1 VDRSRVVVPNRKIVG
16 EILHNY
22 GRIRQLDVAV
32 GVAYDTDLRRALE
45 IIHEVLAA
53 NPRVL
58 KDPPAVVQPIQ
69 LGDSSVNIAVRP
81 WVLID
86 DQASATGEIYA
97 AVIDAFRSRG
107 ILIPLP
113 QRQVRLIG
121 PGAP

>member
-1 VDRSRVVVPNRKIVG
+1 MVVPNRKIVG

-32 GVAYDTDLRRALE
+32 GVAYDTDLRLALQMIQE
-45 IIHEVLAA
+45 LLAA

-58 KDPPAVVQPIQ
+58 KEPAAVVQPIR
-69 LGDSSVNIAVRP
+69 LADSSVNIAVRP

-97 AVIDAFRSRG
+97 AVIDAFRRYG
-107 ILIPLP
+107 VVIPLP
-113 QRQVRLIG
+113 QRQVQLIG
-121 PGAP
+121 PGAG